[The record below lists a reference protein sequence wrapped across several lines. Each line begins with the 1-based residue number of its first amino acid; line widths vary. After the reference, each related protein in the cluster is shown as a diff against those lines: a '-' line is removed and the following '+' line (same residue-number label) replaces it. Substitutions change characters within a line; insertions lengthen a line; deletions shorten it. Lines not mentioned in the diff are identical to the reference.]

1 MGYFA
6 KWFMV
11 FKSCNLIYYTEINL
25 RFFKKFA
32 FIILIIFLFIQYTKP
47 IDCPDLFWQMK
58 YGEYI
63 VKNHT
68 LRPDHTIYSWTNV
81 DPNWTYCA
89 WISEVLLYILYKIGG
104 FTTLFILKYLVL
116 FFIIGL
122 LLYFNHKLIQ
132 TISGLAFL
140 SLLLVGITIQYGM
153 YIKPEIFSLVFFS
166 IIVFLYFY
174 SKTQHKS
181 LFFIYPLIF
190 LIWVNTHGG
199 FIFGLIFI
207 TIIFIGEIINFY
219 FSPTYVKKIPLFYL
233 FLILITCYTVL
244 FINPYGY
251 QYFVS
256 LYRYATD
263 PLYVSHTKAVLA
275 YKGVIKG
282 QWGYLLII
290 MIITFILLFLYHF
303 IKSRKV
309 DIGLLLLNIT
319 FFIISIKYRRSSY
332 FYPIIWYFSIFYLT
346 SQIKFSQKTNWY
358 IILASLFSFFIIGT
372 WSVYFA
378 IYYPRFG
385 TRFGYGISY
394 YFPEKEA
401 TFIKKCKLEGP
412 IFNTYG
418 IGGYLAWR
426 IYPEYKVFI
435 DGRFGPYASVFPKYR
450 RFELG
455 YDFTKFT
462 QKYKFKTAVVELK
475 FQKLLTNFINSDMWK
490 LAYFDKSS
498 AIFVYKSLPLK
509 NKEDLTP
516 RRFENVKN
524 MGILRNLFAFY
535 LNKKDIEGS
544 SYILELMKRRFYY
557 GKYKRYINDNALLL
571 EAYLAFKDGHYEK
584 AINNLEYLKDKGTI
598 KDISLLVESYYL
610 TAMRAFEKDDF
621 SEALIYIERILPIQ
635 PNHPDAL
642 YYAGLLSYFKGDKV
656 KTLKYFRKFI
666 SLYPDNPLVAEIKQ
680 ILIHYNIENSP
691 EE

>member
-207 TIIFIGEIINFY
+207 TII
-219 FSPTYVKKIPLFYL
+219 
-233 FLILITCYTVL
+233 
-244 FINPYGY
+244 
-251 QYFVS
+251 
-256 LYRYATD
+256 
-263 PLYVSHTKAVLA
+263 
-275 YKGVIKG
+275 
-282 QWGYLLII
+282 
-290 MIITFILLFLYHF
+290 
-303 IKSRKV
+303 
-309 DIGLLLLNIT
+309 
-319 FFIISIKYRRSSY
+319 
-332 FYPIIWYFSIFYLT
+332 
-346 SQIKFSQKTNWY
+346 
-358 IILASLFSFFIIGT
+358 
-372 WSVYFA
+372 
-378 IYYPRFG
+378 
-385 TRFGYGISY
+385 
-394 YFPEKEA
+394 
-401 TFIKKCKLEGP
+401 
-412 IFNTYG
+412 
-418 IGGYLAWR
+418 
-426 IYPEYKVFI
+426 
-435 DGRFGPYASVFPKYR
+435 
-450 RFELG
+450 
-455 YDFTKFT
+455 
-462 QKYKFKTAVVELK
+462 
-475 FQKLLTNFINSDMWK
+475 
-490 LAYFDKSS
+490 
-498 AIFVYKSLPLK
+498 
-509 NKEDLTP
+509 
-516 RRFENVKN
+516 
-524 MGILRNLFAFY
+524 
-535 LNKKDIEGS
+535 
-544 SYILELMKRRFYY
+544 
-557 GKYKRYINDNALLL
+557 
-571 EAYLAFKDGHYEK
+571 
-584 AINNLEYLKDKGTI
+584 
-598 KDISLLVESYYL
+598 
-610 TAMRAFEKDDF
+610 
-621 SEALIYIERILPIQ
+621 
-635 PNHPDAL
+635 
-642 YYAGLLSYFKGDKV
+642 
-656 KTLKYFRKFI
+656 
-666 SLYPDNPLVAEIKQ
+666 
-680 ILIHYNIENSP
+680 
-691 EE
+691 